1 MEGGVMAKSIE
12 IQGNAGTSRILVGE
26 SYKNLGA
33 CLPTGKRIML
43 TDSNVRRYYPSVF
56 DPEVVIEVG
65 TGEKVKDLE
74 TMRSIYERLVEL
86 EADRSSF
93 LVGLGGGVVCDLTG
107 FAASTYLRGIPF
119 GLVPT
124 TLLAQVDAALG
135 GKNGVNFSGYKN
147 LIGTITQPEF
157 VLCDPQFLKTL
168 PPGEIS
174 CGLAE
179 IIKHAV
185 IEDRELFSFL
195 EDQVSAVLQL
205 DPEVMGILVYRS
217 LSIKAVIVGRDE
229 REKGERRKLN
239 FGHTLGHALEKVT
252 GLPHGEAVSLG
263 MVLAAELSIKKGYL
277 TASEGDRLKALL
289 QQFGLPV
296 RLSFSDDRVT
306 AALKMDKKRTRNSLH
321 FVFLKGIGSCEV
333 EEIDLEELVRMV
345 GEIIGQSFVAG
356 ASSYEA

>member
-12 IQGNAGTSRILVGE
+12 IQGIAGTSRILVGE
-26 SYKNLGA
+26 PLRNMGA
-33 CLPTGKRIML
+33 WLPAGKRIML

-56 DPEVVIEVG
+56 DPEAVIEVG
-65 TGEKVKDLE
+65 SGEKVKDLE
-74 TMRSIYERLVEL
+74 TMRFIFERLVEL

-107 FAASTYLRGIPF
+107 FTASIYMRGIPF

-124 TLLAQVDAALG
+124 TLLAQVDAGVG
-135 GKNGVNFSGYKN
+135 GKNGVNFAGYKN
-147 LIGTITQPEF
+147 MIGTFTQPEF

-168 PPGEIS
+168 PPGEIA

-179 IIKHAV
+179 IIKHAA

-195 EDQVSAVLQL
+195 EDQVPAVLRL
-205 DPEVMGILVYRS
+205 DPPVMENLVYRS
-217 LSIKAVIVGRDE
+217 LSIKAAIVGGDE

-252 GLPHGEAVSLG
+252 GLSHGEAVSLG
-263 MVLAAELSIKKGYL
+263 MVLAVDLSVKKGIL
-277 TASEGDRLKALL
+277 QDSEGDRLKSLL
-289 QQFGLPV
+289 QRFGLPV
-296 RLSFSDDRVT
+296 RLSFSVDRVT
-306 AALKMDKKRTRNSLH
+306 AALKLDKKREGEKLH

-333 EEIDLEELVRMV
+333 KEIGLEELVRMV
-345 GEIIGQSFVAG
+345 SEIIG
-356 ASSYEA
+356 